1 MHVLADSWTVTFTS
15 IPTWHEREPMFS
27 LESLK
32 IVLTAMKLV
41 SSKDALLFCLLT
53 TTALSWLI
61 SLSTCSSVICMAVN
75 LRDTSL
81 RQSCTHCM

>member
-1 MHVLADSWTVTFTS
+1 MHVLADGWTVTFTS

-81 RQSCTHCM
+81 